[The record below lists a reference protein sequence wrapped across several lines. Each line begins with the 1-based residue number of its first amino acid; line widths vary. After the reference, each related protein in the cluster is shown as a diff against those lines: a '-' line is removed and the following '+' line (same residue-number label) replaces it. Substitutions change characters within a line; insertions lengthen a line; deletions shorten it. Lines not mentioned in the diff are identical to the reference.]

1 MSPQPGAAR
10 PFALQDVRLLPG
22 PFHEAQQAHGLRLLA
37 VLPDAL
43 LHPFR
48 LRAGLPTRGPAR
60 RGAAAPTEA
69 WDLGP
74 YLSACGAMWAA
85 TSNPAFRL
93 RVAHLA
99 DGLQQCRERLDDA
112 SLGAACEM
120 AAHALQEA
128 GAPAAA
134 PGAAAGARDTDDPAR
149 YGELLYRHDGHILYV
164 DRFIASVLH
173 WPAMGLRLRQLAN
186 CPEQGA
192 ARMLVQAVER
202 TRLLLRL
209 RQPGWC
215 PRALVHVNGRQ
226 CAEGRQPGAFIE
238 VDRPWRRGDEIVVE
252 LPLHAPAPQH
262 RPLLLLQPD

>member
-1 MSPQPGAAR
+1 VSDEARATR
-10 PFALQDVRLLPG
+10 PFPLQDVRLLPG
-22 PFHEAQQAHGLRLLA
+22 PFHEAQQAHGVRLLA
-37 VLPDAL
+37 VSPEAL
-43 LHPFR
+43 LLPFR
-48 LRAGLPTRGPAR
+48 LRAGLPSRGPAR
-60 RGAAAPTEA
+60 RGAAAPAEA

-93 RVAHLA
+93 RVVHIA
-99 DGLQQCRERLDDA
+99 DGLQQCRERLDDELLDAICELAARALRGTSAPEA
-112 SLGAACEM
+112 SADE
-120 AAHALQEA
+120 
-128 GAPAAA
+128 AAA
-134 PGAAAGARDTDDPAR
+134 PRATDDPAR

-173 WPAMGLRLRQLAN
+173 WPELGLRLRQLAN

-192 ARMLVQAVER
+192 ARMLIQAAER
-202 TRLLLRL
+202 TRLRLRL

-238 VDRPWRRGDEIVVE
+238 IDRPWRRGDEIVVE

-262 RPLLLLQPD
+262 RPSLLLQPN